1 MPMPFGDQIL
11 KVDKP
16 WGGFLQVAQ
25 NEPCTVKILTVSP
38 GESTSLQSHRN
49 RDELWIVLDEG
60 LEVEVDGLRVSPKP
74 GETVAVPR
82 MARHRLSCPGPR
94 PARILEVSFGTFNEE
109 DITRYEDR
117 YGRV

>member
-1 MPMPFGDQIL
+1 MALGDQMV

-16 WGGFLQVAQ
+16 WGGFLQVAH
-25 NEPCTVKILTVSP
+25 NEPCTVKILTVIP
-38 GESTSLQSHRN
+38 GEATSLQSHQH

-60 LEVEVDGLRVSPKP
+60 LEVEVDGLRISPKP
-74 GETVAVPR
+74 GETVTVPR
-82 MARHRLSCPGPR
+82 TSRHRLSCAGPR
-94 PARILEVSFGTFNEE
+94 PARILEVSFGTFDEE